1 MSGPRDQQAPEPPD
15 RDPTPDQPSVSTSDW
30 PERDLQREEPLE
42 TLEEGWDPRLHGERR
57 RPTFAEQA
65 GPWLV
70 AVILALTGLW
80 IVLLTFALT
89 NESQKG
95 VGSGS
100 PAPRSSPLASAGR
113 TATPTPT
120 ATRPATPSP
129 TARPSGTPRPTYGPL
144 EMIYLSRAT
153 VVSPVELWRHDFS
166 TRSAP
171 TVIGTATQGIG
182 SYAWAP
188 DGRRGAALIA
198 SRLVSI
204 EAGKGSRALADGI
217 SSATFGADAQTV
229 YALRVV
235 SQGSNDRADVLQI
248 SFASGAARSV
258 GSITY
263 PHPLIGAEEPVK
275 EAQFADEGGAVR
287 IYALTDGRLGLWILG
302 PGAYLMDPATG
313 TSSKVASPP
322 RLFSPDQKRRVEVTP
337 GGQGTVLVLRDQ
349 ASKALASTVAQGLV
363 SHVRWSPNGSE
374 IVFTVGIA
382 SGGGVRQDLYIWDLT
397 ANKAPMALTNNGA
410 TFGADWLGASQ
421 SWVP

>member
-1 MSGPRDQQAPEPPD
+1 MSGPRDPQAPEPPD
-15 RDPTPDQPSVSTSDW
+15 RDPTPDQPSGSTSAW

-42 TLEEGWDPRLHGERR
+42 TLEDGWDPRLHGERR

-70 AVILALTGLW
+70 AVILALAGLW

-89 NESQKG
+89 NESASG
-95 VGSGS
+95 TGGS
-100 PAPRSSPLASAGR
+100 PFPLGSSVPR
-113 TATPTPT
+113 ATSKPTPPPT
-120 ATRPATPSP
+120 ATRRASPAP

-153 VVSPVELWRHDFS
+153 VVSPIELWRHDFS
-166 TRSAP
+166 TRTDPA
-171 TVIGTATQGIG
+171 VIATAAQGILN
-182 SYAWAP
+182 YAWAA
-188 DGRRGAALIA
+188 DGRRGAALIG

-217 SSATFGADAQTV
+217 SSVTFGADSQTV
-229 YALRVV
+229 YAVRIV
-235 SQGSNDRADVLQI
+235 SQGNNDRADVLQI
-248 SFASGAARSV
+248 SFASGAARSI

-302 PGAYLMDPATG
+302 PGAYLMDPTTG

-322 RLFSPDQKRRVEVTP
+322 RLFSPDQTRRVEVTP

-349 ASKALASTVAQGLV
+349 ASKALATTVAQGLV

-382 SGGGVRQDLYIWDLT
+382 SGGGVRQDLYVWDLT